1 MSNKNIL
8 KKLSPIHIVAFVC
21 AVVLLATVIT
31 ASVIFIVNAVKDSER
46 EFDYL
51 SEDLGQY
58 ITVEDFD
65 KLTINPEYNTK
76 RDVDIEHEILSLV
89 ASQKEKSSAKEPGY
103 ASSIIMSIGDQVNMY
118 YRGWI
123 ENEVAGEN
131 EGETKIE
138 KNYVDG
144 MTNLTGK
151 TYQNMTPHALTIGGD
166 SFIPGFSLALDG
178 LASDHFTQLERNI
191 NGAVDNTMVAFVS
204 YTRYPVTYNPYSG
217 EEVIGA
223 KESATSALIDLRE
236 DNKDAVNEAF
246 GTGVKKDFYD
256 LLLYGYNPN
265 PSDSVLAE
273 PVKPAVADGK
283 NLVKDSTNGYRYTID
298 GVEYKYTSISV
309 EYTVSAT
316 ALDSAKYITVEFPAN
331 YGSEELAG
339 KTAYFAIFVES
350 VVEYEFEGQSDA
362 GDVTYY
368 ITVDGNKEVNKTG
381 IDSILKEALK
391 DNEDFKTNSGYVAF
405 NEGEEDTNAGKYYD
419 LYRAYL
425 VNKYAEDNKVA
436 NKNATYQAI
445 IDALVAKTTLK
456 LDNATLKAM
465 FDEKKNEN
473 LVTIRQSYESYL
485 SSNSLDSK
493 TYTINTYV
501 EENLGYTDEEF
512 YTTKTV
518 GDEEFKVYNW
528 EKAIETLT
536 EEYFKERMVV
546 YYLIQKNNLAN
557 DEAYKAAYNNLLDE
571 YKSEYKKSYCSSNGY
586 DIDNLTAL
594 EAQKVDAAVK
604 SYIESQGY
612 DYFVERAYYQLV
624 FSYLLDGKVVGEEG
638 VVIIK

>member
-51 SEDLGQY
+51 SEDLSQY
-58 ITVEDFD
+58 ITVGDFD

-76 RDVDIEHEILSLV
+76 RDVDIEHEIFSLV
-89 ASQKEKSSAKEPGY
+89 AAQKEKSSAKEPGY
-103 ASSIIMSIGDQVNMY
+103 ANSIIMSIGDQVNIY

-123 ENEVAGEN
+123 DGEN
-131 EGETKIE
+131 EGE

-151 TYQNMTPHALTIGGD
+151 TYQNMTTYALTLGGD
-166 SFIPGFSLALDG
+166 SFIAGFSLALDG
-178 LASDHFTQLERNI
+178 LASTDFTQLERSI
-191 NGAVDNTMVAFVS
+191 NGDVKDTMVAFVS

-217 EEVIGA
+217 EEVIGT
-223 KESATSALIDLRE
+223 KESATSALIDLR
-236 DNKDAVNEAF
+236 NKDDVINTYGSGASDGFYGLLV
-246 GTGVKKDFYD
+246 GYTGVEGD
-256 LLLYGYNPN
+256 LANPGK
-265 PSDSVLAE
+265 S
-273 PVKPAVADGK
+273 PAVADGK

-309 EYTVSAT
+309 EYTVLGT
-316 ALDSAKYITVEFPAN
+316 DLDSAKYITVEFPES

-350 VVEYEFEGQSDA
+350 VVEYEFEGQDVE

-368 ITVDGNKEVNKTG
+368 ITEGENKVVNKAG
-381 IDSILKEALK
+381 IDSILKAALK
-391 DNEDFKTNSGYVAF
+391 DNEDFKTNSDYVAF
-405 NEGEEDTNAGKYYD
+405 EGEEDPNKDKYYD

-425 VNKYAEDNKVA
+425 VNKYEESNKVA

-465 FDEKKNEN
+465 FDEKYNES

-512 YTTKTV
+512 YTTKTI

-546 YYLIQKNNLAN
+546 YYLIQKNSLAN

-571 YKSEYKKSYCSSNGY
+571 YKNEYKKSYCTSNGY

-624 FSYLLDGKVVGEEG
+624 FNYLLDGKVATENG
-638 VVIIK
+638 VEIIK

>member
-76 RDVDIEHEILSLV
+76 RDIDIEHEILSLV

-123 ENEVAGEN
+123 QNEVAGEN

-178 LASDHFTQLERNI
+178 LASDYFTQLVRNI
-191 NGAVDNTMVAFVS
+191 NGDVKDTMVAFVS

-223 KESATSALIDLRE
+223 KESATSALIDLR
-236 DNKDAVNEAF
+236 NKDDVINTYGSGASDGFYGLLA
-246 GTGVKKDFYD
+246 GYTGVEGD
-256 LLLYGYNPN
+256 LANPG
-265 PSDSVLAE
+265 
-273 PVKPAVADGK
+273 KTPAVADGK

-309 EYTVSAT
+309 EYTVDAT
-316 ALDSAKYITVEFPAN
+316 ALDNAKYITVEFPAN

-350 VVEYEFEGQSDA
+350 VVEYEFEGQSVA

-368 ITVDGNKEVNKTG
+368 ITEGENKVVNKTG

-557 DEAYKAAYNNLLDE
+557 DDAYKAAYNNLLDE

-624 FSYLLDGKVVGEEG
+624 FSYLLNGKVVGEEG
-638 VVIIK
+638 VEIIK